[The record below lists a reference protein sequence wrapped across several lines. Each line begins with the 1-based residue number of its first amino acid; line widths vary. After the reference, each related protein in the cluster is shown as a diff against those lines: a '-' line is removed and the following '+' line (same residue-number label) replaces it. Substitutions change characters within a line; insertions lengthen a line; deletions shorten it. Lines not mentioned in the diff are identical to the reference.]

1 MSKSK
6 AALKIK
12 YPLSNK
18 LLSIVVLA
26 VVPFLIITIYLI
38 FSLLNYSKAYEE
50 IVGNMTVANNYNVY
64 FKENMD
70 ESIYKLVVGYVDF
83 NTIDDDVT
91 LQNPYIMIN
100 QLREDFNDLMADTDG
115 ESRSWLKS
123 LLRNVDSL
131 EGKIKI
137 IEDNL
142 STGGKYDENLAI
154 LDSDI
159 YILTDLVQYDIQY
172 FIYYQTKDIE
182 TLQKQLHLKV
192 NQFIMFWAVIA
203 GINVV
208 LVIAMAVFM
217 VRNMTRPLSELVEV
231 TEKIADGDFE
241 SRASI
246 NTNDEIMTLA
256 DSVNDMSE
264 HLEIMV
270 NTIKEDEAK
279 MRHAELRLLQEQIN
293 PHFLYNTLD
302 TIVWL
307 VESNDND
314 KAIDVV
320 MSLSKFFRL
329 VLSKGQE
336 TITIKDEEQHI
347 LSYLKIQQVR
357 YHDILEYEINI
368 DPDIYDYEIQKMTLQ
383 PLVENSLYHGIKYKR
398 AKGIIKVTGIKEGE
412 NIVLSV
418 SDDGVGM
425 DEETL
430 NNLREEISHKC
441 KDTKSGFGLANV
453 NERIRMKFGPEYGM
467 TINSK
472 EGEGTTIS
480 ITIPAI
486 IKEKTEDNN
495 EEHK

>member
-6 AALKIK
+6 ENLQIK

-26 VVPFLIITIYLI
+26 VVPFLIITVYLI

-70 ESIYKLVVGYVDF
+70 ESIYKLVVGYVNFDNIDEDITLKNPYAMIQELRTDF
-83 NTIDDDVT
+83 N
-91 LQNPYIMIN
+91 N
-100 QLREDFNDLMADTDG
+100 LMDDTDG

-131 EGKIKI
+131 EAKIKI
-137 IEDNL
+137 IEENL
-142 STGGKYDENLAI
+142 STGGKYDENLAM

-172 FIYYQTKDIE
+172 FIYYQTKDIGM
-182 TLQKQLHLKV
+182 LQEQLHLKV
-192 NQFIMFWAVIA
+192 SQFIVFWAVVA
-203 GINVV
+203 GINVF
-208 LVIAMAVFM
+208 LVIFMAVFM
-217 VRNMTRPLSELVEV
+217 VKNMTKPLNELVKV

-241 SRASI
+241 SRATI
-246 NTNDEIMTLA
+246 NTDDEIMTLA

-307 VESNDND
+307 VESNDNE

-336 TITIKDEEQHI
+336 MITIKDEEQHI

-398 AKGIIKVTGIKEGE
+398 AKGTIIISGHKEDE
-412 NIVLSV
+412 NIILTV

-425 DEETL
+425 DETAL
-430 NNLREEISHKC
+430 MNLREEISNKC
-441 KDTKSGFGLANV
+441 KDTKRGFGLANV
-453 NERIRMKFGPEYGM
+453 NERIRMNFGQEYGM
-467 TINSK
+467 LIDSE
-472 EGEGTTIS
+472 EGKGTTIS

-486 IKEKTEDNN
+486 LKKKEEDNN
-495 EEHK
+495 EKP